1 MTTTAV
7 GFGGGYDTKASSCS
21 QAPADPERPPA
32 DTELPVADTEH
43 PSAYTEQAP
52 ALVEQVDPEQHG
64 SNNPNTEEIG
74 HQASGPTSNS
84 NEVQGD
90 RRKDKLPVVLNPLVY
105 MIKERRE
112 KERIKTENLKMTTV
126 EFLEKSKPEN
136 SKNNIK
142 TALKASIEVCA
153 ERNASRGRAR
163 HNGAS

>member
-1 MTTTAV
+1 
-7 GFGGGYDTKASSCS
+7 
-21 QAPADPERPPA
+21 
-32 DTELPVADTEH
+32 
-43 PSAYTEQAP
+43 
-52 ALVEQVDPEQHG
+52 
-64 SNNPNTEEIG
+64 
-74 HQASGPTSNS
+74 
-84 NEVQGD
+84 
-90 RRKDKLPVVLNPLVY
+90 

-142 TALKASIEVCA
+142 TALKALIEVCA